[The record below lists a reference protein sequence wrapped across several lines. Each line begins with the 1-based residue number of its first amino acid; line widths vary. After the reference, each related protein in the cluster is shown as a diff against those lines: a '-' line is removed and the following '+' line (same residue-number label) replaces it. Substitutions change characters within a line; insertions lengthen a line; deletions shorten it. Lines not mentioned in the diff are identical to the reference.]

1 LKAEEAKV
9 QKTRDKDPS
18 NAELRT
24 QLTVAQQ
31 LSKDTENRISSLN
44 KSIESIENGT
54 AVAAISEEE
63 KTRII
68 ATILPTY
75 IGEKEQIATNKD
87 LSNQEKVDAL
97 LVLENALIEAV
108 DADITAK
115 QLALKK
121 DPSNVQLKREEAVL
135 NRVKKEAE
143 ERIQEL
149 NKSAQEVEQTYVA
162 SEEEKKKEIESLRPE
177 YTIEI
182 NAIQSNSTLSE
193 LEKLEALQTE
203 DQKLIAAV
211 YDRIEQLQD
220 ALNEEPS
227 NKNLQDEF
235 RILKVIEMELEAK
248 IEVRQNQ
255 LSGARA
261 NTQVSDVEKDAA
273 LLGLMPNYASS
284 LNEIE
289 NAISRSNEEKK
300 EAILNLENELNERI
314 LAEKIKLKEA
324 LANDPSNIELKN
336 RLAVFEA
343 IEKDSETRI
352 KEIKSSTVSSQSTA
366 TIDPAEKASYL
377 SKLRE
382 DVLKD
387 NASAMNADPSELNE
401 LKDQISVLGSYE
413 TLLKERIADA
423 EDGVKSNPS
432 NQIGQREIIYLNDE
446 LSQVQKKLRKAKIT
460 VGELE
465 KVADF
470 GPKEVQ
476 RYDEPV
482 LNQLTEKS
490 ALLEKKL
497 MNETL
502 NPIERETLQKEL
514 TQVEKQKTVQE
525 NKLMSTEIAENKQRL
540 NEQTS
545 QLKENSNVNQSTQ
558 TNSRLTLA
566 QQEQLNKEAGEL
578 IKKADGSKNPV
589 EKNYLLNQAL
599 EKQEKANDITQT
611 ALVENKLQA
620 LQQENGIELL
630 ETKADL
636 EKKQRRYSIQVGELT
651 REIST
656 LDQQIPATKR
666 KELKQLQEQKNQK
679 TEQLSLIQLQLE
691 NLNEQLS
698 KEDKLPQ
705 TTNPLAIETAISYS
719 EEREIAST
727 EGYKLYQEKVNAA
740 LEVEKQITKL
750 DAQIFQEKSQT
761 KQLASTVIENPIAEN
776 KSALDLVISRIKQLE
791 AQREQLKD
799 ELTNKQALANA
810 ALPMNQEEAMKMQNL
825 VKRGIEPIQR
835 IAIVAALVPMPVNG
849 LTIKET
855 AVDTYSI
862 TNPIP
867 VDVKSPTGLVYRVQ
881 IGAFAKPIPQNL
893 FNKFNPVSGEKLN
906 NGITRY
912 LAGYFNNSTKVVEA
926 RDQIKQLGYADAFAV
941 AYCDGKRISLAEAR
955 AMEASGQCVPKG
967 ENELVVE
974 VATNTAEKMGLGDT
988 TKLVKVDEL
997 SYNQAPGAVKAEP
1010 IEKHLGLFFTIQVGA
1025 FNRPV
1030 RSGALK
1036 GIEPLNTLRL
1046 PNGQIR
1052 YTSGMFNSLE
1062 EALPKKQEAIDR
1074 GIKDAHVTVYYKG
1087 ERIAIDEAL
1096 KLLKEQGNVILE
1108 LNQSEDIQVVEI
1120 QEEIVG
1126 VTPAA
1131 TTEEVIEETTVKTV
1145 NRYQI
1150 VSKKTFDEF
1159 PRDVLNRYN
1168 AHGSFYYDE
1177 IDKTVKST
1185 IANSLDELP
1194 DVYTFRNDVDTL
1206 KTLDEEDESGV
1217 TVIATFTSISLPGD
1231 FTDWL
1236 LRYNFRREMKQSE
1249 GTIELRISRV
1259 SDDKLIELENKLNE
1273 FAIPF
1278 QEERVQE

>member
-1 LKAEEAKV
+1 
-9 QKTRDKDPS
+9 
-18 NAELRT
+18 
-24 QLTVAQQ
+24 
-31 LSKDTENRISSLN
+31 
-44 KSIESIENGT
+44 
-54 AVAAISEEE
+54 
-63 KTRII
+63 
-68 ATILPTY
+68 
-75 IGEKEQIATNKD
+75 
-87 LSNQEKVDAL
+87 
-97 LVLENALIEAV
+97 
-108 DADITAK
+108 
-115 QLALKK
+115 
-121 DPSNVQLKREEAVL
+121 
-135 NRVKKEAE
+135 
-143 ERIQEL
+143 
-149 NKSAQEVEQTYVA
+149 
-162 SEEEKKKEIESLRPE
+162 
-177 YTIEI
+177 
-182 NAIQSNSTLSE
+182 
-193 LEKLEALQTE
+193 
-203 DQKLIAAV
+203 
-211 YDRIEQLQD
+211 
-220 ALNEEPS
+220 
-227 NKNLQDEF
+227 
-235 RILKVIEMELEAK
+235 
-248 IEVRQNQ
+248 
-255 LSGARA
+255 
-261 NTQVSDVEKDAA
+261 
-273 LLGLMPNYASS
+273 
-284 LNEIE
+284 
-289 NAISRSNEEKK
+289 
-300 EAILNLENELNERI
+300 
-314 LAEKIKLKEA
+314 
-324 LANDPSNIELKN
+324 
-336 RLAVFEA
+336 
-343 IEKDSETRI
+343 
-352 KEIKSSTVSSQSTA
+352 
-366 TIDPAEKASYL
+366 
-377 SKLRE
+377 
-382 DVLKD
+382 
-387 NASAMNADPSELNE
+387 
-401 LKDQISVLGSYE
+401 
-413 TLLKERIADA
+413 
-423 EDGVKSNPS
+423 
-432 NQIGQREIIYLNDE
+432 
-446 LSQVQKKLRKAKIT
+446 
-460 VGELE
+460 
-465 KVADF
+465 
-470 GPKEVQ
+470 
-476 RYDEPV
+476 
-482 LNQLTEKS
+482 
-490 ALLEKKL
+490 
-497 MNETL
+497 
-502 NPIERETLQKEL
+502 
-514 TQVEKQKTVQE
+514 
-525 NKLMSTEIAENKQRL
+525 
-540 NEQTS
+540 
-545 QLKENSNVNQSTQ
+545 
-558 TNSRLTLA
+558 
-566 QQEQLNKEAGEL
+566 
-578 IKKADGSKNPV
+578 
-589 EKNYLLNQAL
+589 
-599 EKQEKANDITQT
+599 
-611 ALVENKLQA
+611 
-620 LQQENGIELL
+620 
-630 ETKADL
+630 
-636 EKKQRRYSIQVGELT
+636 
-651 REIST
+651 
-656 LDQQIPATKR
+656 
-666 KELKQLQEQKNQK
+666 
-679 TEQLSLIQLQLE
+679 
-691 NLNEQLS
+691 
-698 KEDKLPQ
+698 
-705 TTNPLAIETAISYS
+705 
-719 EEREIAST
+719 
-727 EGYKLYQEKVNAA
+727 
-740 LEVEKQITKL
+740 
-750 DAQIFQEKSQT
+750 
-761 KQLASTVIENPIAEN
+761 
-776 KSALDLVISRIKQLE
+776 
-791 AQREQLKD
+791 
-799 ELTNKQALANA
+799 
-810 ALPMNQEEAMKMQNL
+810 
-825 VKRGIEPIQR
+825 
-835 IAIVAALVPMPVNG
+835 MPVNG

-1052 YTSGMFNSLE
+1052 YTSGMFNSIE

-1185 IANSLDELP
+1185 VANSLDELP

-1249 GTIELRISRV
+1249 GIIELRISRV